1 MTSATT
7 APPARARICSW
18 DSEPHPDY
26 NLWTTGN
33 VEEVI
38 PGVPTPLIA
47 TMFLRADTVSA
58 REMIERFRIAK
69 VLPLQQEPHAN
80 WVAIFAGRGALNL
93 AWFGAFLATFQTE
106 SGSGALEQYFSSD
119 KESLQS
125 GPTQDASEAA
135 RRRQM
140 AFRSVWPA
148 TVAAIDRDNR
158 HTAVLRAAQ
167 TKMDLTTLSGRQLDD
182 YLTRLEHR
190 AARMLGSHVIISGA
204 AGETLAEAG
213 KLLATQLGDAFD
225 PAMAGALTT
234 GLGEIESAAPGFALW
249 EIGRFVA
256 SKPSLAAG
264 VASMNAHE
272 LQAVLAKPSD
282 ADWRALAKRFDA
294 FITDYGFRGQNE
306 ADPSVPTWDEDQT
319 FVLSVIKTNAA
330 APADANPI
338 LRAKGGEAAR
348 RELEASLAKQL
359 PPAAR
364 KDFEFLSG
372 RAQHYARSRER
383 SKARW
388 VRAARL
394 QRPVILEMG
403 RRLAEQGSIADAE
416 DVLYLTRDEL
426 SRAIRRKA
434 SNDFGAVV
442 TARKKE
448 RERMEGQLPPEVYDA
463 PPTVTPIAP
472 AEKTGN
478 VLNGAGVSAG
488 VASGK
493 ARVITTAAA
502 ASESELEAGEVLIA
516 PFTDAAWTPL
526 FVSAAA
532 VVVETGGM
540 LSHAATVAREYG
552 IPAVVAVRGAT
563 KFIKNGQQVTV
574 DGAAGVV
581 TLG

>member
-1 MTSATT
+1 MVTME
-7 APPARARICSW
+7 PPATRTRVCSW

-47 TMFLRADTVSA
+47 TMFLRADRESA
-58 REMIERFRIAK
+58 RAMIERFQISK
-69 VLPLQQEPHAN
+69 VIPLQPAPYAN

-93 AWFGAFLATFQTE
+93 AWFGAFLATFQTD
-106 SGSGALEQYFSSD
+106 SGSDALEQYFSSE

-125 GPTQDASEAA
+125 GPTQDAAEAA
-135 RRRQM
+135 RRRRM

-167 TKMDLTTLSGRQLDD
+167 EKLELTKLSGRQLDD
-182 YLTRLEHR
+182 YLTRLERR
-190 AARMLGSHVIISGA
+190 AGRMLGSHVIISGA

-213 KLLATQLGDAFD
+213 KLLGTHLGDAFD
-225 PAMAGALTT
+225 PAMAGGLTT
-234 GLGEIESAAPGFALW
+234 GLGEIESAMPGFALW

-256 SKPSLAAG
+256 SKQALAAA
-264 VASMNAHE
+264 VAKMGAHQIE
-272 LQAVLAKPSD
+272 AALAKPAD
-282 ADWRALAKRFDA
+282 ADWRAFAKRFEA
-294 FITDYGFRGQNE
+294 FIAEYGFRGQNE
-306 ADPSVPTWDEDQT
+306 ADPSVPTWDEDAT

-338 LRAKGGEAAR
+338 LRAKSGEEAR
-348 RELEASLAKQL
+348 KALEATLGKQL
-359 PPAAR
+359 PAAAK
-364 KDFEFLSG
+364 KDFEFLSS
-372 RAQHYARSRER
+372 RAQLYARSRER

-394 QRPVILEMG
+394 QRPVVLEMG
-403 RRLAEQGSIADAE
+403 RRLAALGRITAAD
-416 DVLYLTRDEL
+416 DVFYLTRDQL
-426 SRAIRRKA
+426 SGAIRRKGA
-434 SNDFGAVV
+434 AGFGSVV
-442 TARKKE
+442 AARKAE
-448 RERMEGQLPPEVYDA
+448 RTKMESQLPPEVYDA
-463 PPTVTPIAP
+463 PPAVAPIAP
-472 AEKTGN
+472 PEKSGN

-563 KFIKNGQQVTV
+563 KFIKNGQRVTV